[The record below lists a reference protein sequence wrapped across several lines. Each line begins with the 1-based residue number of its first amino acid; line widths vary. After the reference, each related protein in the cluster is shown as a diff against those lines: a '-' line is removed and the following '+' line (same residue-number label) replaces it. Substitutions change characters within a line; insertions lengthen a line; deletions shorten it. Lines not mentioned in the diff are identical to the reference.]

1 MNKGI
6 FITGTDTGVG
16 KTVVA
21 AGLAGALNAN
31 GINAGVMKPVA
42 TGAVWNKGRLLSDD
56 VRFLLNAIN
65 ANDDPELVSPISIE
79 MPAAPFTAQLID
91 KIRIDISKISQ
102 AFLKLSSQYDF
113 LVVEGIGGL
122 LVPIRADYSVADMIS
137 DLNLPCII
145 VARPDIGTINHS
157 LLTINE
163 ARNRGI
169 DVKGFI
175 INGFDAKKAGEIEKI
190 NPEIIEAVSSVPF
203 LGALPFVPDLDESG
217 LNFEKIIKLVQ
228 KHIDIK
234 KIYEEY

>member
-1 MNKGI
+1 MSKGI

-16 KTVVA
+16 KTVVT
-21 AGLAGALNAN
+21 AGLAGALKAI

-56 VRFLLNAIN
+56 VRFLLNAIDAN
-65 ANDDPELVSPISIE
+65 ADPELVSPISIDL
-79 MPAAPFTAQLID
+79 PAAPFTAQLID
-91 KIRIDISKISQ
+91 KIRINTDKISQ
-102 AFLKLSSQYDF
+102 AFFELSLQYDF

-122 LVPIRADYSVADMIS
+122 LVPIKADYSVADMITE
-137 DLNLPCII
+137 LNLPCII

-163 ARNRGI
+163 AKNRGI

-175 INGFDAKKAGEIEKI
+175 INGFNAKKAGKVEEL
-190 NPEIIEAVSSVPF
+190 NPEIIEAVSNVPF
-203 LGALPFVPDLDESG
+203 LGTLPFVPDLDESG
-217 LNFEKIIKLVQ
+217 LNFEKIIDLVQ

-234 KIYEEY
+234 KIYGD